1 MNSNDLNLA
10 STSLRKGEILHLQH
24 ALGQRIE
31 ALGGRVWITM
41 DGDLRDIVIDAGE
54 GFTVDRDTDVL
65 LSAISD
71 AQFAVLTSTAAAAA

>member
-10 STSLRKGEILHLQH
+10 STSLRKGEALHLQH

-41 DGDLRDIVIDAGE
+41 DGDLRDIVLDAGE
-54 GFTVDRDTDVL
+54 GFTVDRGTDVL

-71 AQFAVLTSTAAAAA
+71 AQFAVLTSTSAATA

>member
-1 MNSNDLNLA
+1 MNTNDLILA
-10 STSLRKGEILHLQH
+10 STPIRKGGTLHLQH

-31 ALGGRVWITM
+31 ALGGRLWITM
-41 DGDLRDIVIDAGE
+41 DGDLRDIVLDAGE

-71 AQFAVLTSTAAAAA
+71 ARLVVLAPVLAPA

>member
-10 STSLRKGEILHLQH
+10 STSLRKGEALHLQH

-41 DGDLRDIVIDAGE
+41 DGDLRDVVLDAGE
-54 GFTVDRDTDVL
+54 GFTVDRGTDVL

-71 AQFAVLTSTAAAAA
+71 AQFVVLTSTAVTAA